1 MIRNDHANKLTS
13 QIEKYEKNIEGLS
26 NAFTEIEKTLG
37 QREEELEQAR
47 RRIAELELA
56 NANPVE
62 TKDPAN
68 NWQAESSKIHEL
80 IKKIQDL
87 DRKLADNSEQ
97 IEALQKDNDDLLA
110 MIGEMESE
118 KSEEN
123 H

>member
-1 MIRNDHANKLTS
+1 M
-13 QIEKYEKNIEGLS
+13 
-26 NAFTEIEKTLG
+26 EIEKTLG

-56 NANPVE
+56 NANLVE
-62 TKDPAN
+62 TKDPTN
-68 NWQAESSKIHEL
+68 NGQAESSKIHEL

-87 DRKLADNSEQ
+87 ERKLADNSEQ